1 MSLSL
6 SRMATGLEPSVT
18 LQINATVSQ
27 MKKQGVPVISLGAG
41 EPDFDTP
48 QHICQAAIQA
58 IEEGQT
64 RYTAVSGIPSLR
76 EAICNHIKNQKGLS
90 YTPDEIIVGAGA
102 KQVLFEAL
110 QALLNP
116 GDEVLLPT
124 PCWVSY
130 PDMIRM
136 AGGEPIL
143 IQTTPDNGFLPTSSQ
158 VASAITNRTKAI
170 IINTPNNPTGAVWPR
185 ALLSDVMHLAQQHDF
200 YVISDEIYE
209 NLVYDDARHLSPAAL
224 SEDAFR
230 RTIVISGLSKSYAM
244 TGWRVGYA
252 AGPQSIIAAM
262 TSLQSHQSGNINT
275 IAQYAALAAL
285 EGDQT
290 CVQQFKSTFA
300 HRRTLLLNALEAEGL
315 QPAII
320 PMGAFYTLL
329 DVRPFADCDI
339 AFSKALLKSAHVAV
353 VPGTAFYAPG
363 FIRLSYAVHDQQIT
377 QAVARIG
384 IFLRSLK

>member
-1 MSLSL
+1 MSFSL
-6 SRMATGLEPSVT
+6 SRMAIGLEPSVT

-27 MKKQGVPVISLGAG
+27 LKKHGVPVISLGAG

-48 QHICQAAIQA
+48 RHICQAAIQA
-58 IEEGQT
+58 IEYGQT
-64 RYTAVSGIPSLR
+64 RYTAVSGISPLR
-76 EAICNHIKNQKGLS
+76 EAICSHIKNQKRLC
-90 YTPDEIIVGAGA
+90 YTPDEIIVGTGA

-116 GDEVLLPT
+116 GDEVLLPA

-130 PDMIRM
+130 HDMIRM

-143 IQTTPDNGFLPTSSQ
+143 IETTPDNGFLPTISQ
-158 VASAITNRTKAI
+158 IASAVTNRTKAI
-170 IINTPNNPTGAVWPR
+170 IINTPNNPTGAVWPC
-185 ALLSDVMHLAQQHDF
+185 ALLSDVMHLAQRHDF

-209 NLVYDDARHLSPAAL
+209 NLVYDDARHISPAAL

-230 RTIVISGLSKSYAM
+230 RTIVVSGFSKSYAM

-262 TSLQSHQSGNINT
+262 TSLQSHQSGSINT

-300 HRRTLLLNALEAEGL
+300 HRRTLLLDALEAEGL

-320 PMGAFYTLL
+320 PMGAFYALL
-329 DVRPFADCDI
+329 DIRPFADCDI
-339 AFSKALLKSAHVAV
+339 AFSKALLQSAHVAV
-353 VPGTAFYAPG
+353 VPGTAFCAPG